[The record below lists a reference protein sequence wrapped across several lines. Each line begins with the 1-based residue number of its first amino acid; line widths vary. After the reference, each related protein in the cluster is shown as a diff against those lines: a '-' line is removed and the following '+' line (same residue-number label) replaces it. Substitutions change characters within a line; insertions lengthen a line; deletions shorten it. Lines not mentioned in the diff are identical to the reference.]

1 MLMAAAVMTAC
12 INRQQEAE
20 SNVAGDLQNI
30 SLNIVGDVVKPAGNL
45 YEFSI
50 NMFERLHNEAHG
62 NMVCSPL
69 GAATLMRMLQDGANG
84 GTAKELGLMLGT
96 TTEEIGKIAHD
107 LQGDANATGCSTRAV
122 MANLLAVNDNCKLR
136 KDYRQ
141 HVGKVYGAEAW
152 QLDFS
157 DKDSETRINKWVSE
171 KTNGMIGGLAT
182 PLDSKETMRACNTL
196 YFKGY
201 WTHPFKDISGK
212 DLTTIKTFTQDDGK
226 KVLVNMMQ
234 RQKYFKY
241 THNDTL
247 QVVSLPYEN
256 RSRDTTL
263 HQRNF
268 SMYVFLPRQGKTL
281 DDVVR
286 YLCSHSLAELSKTM
300 NQQDVDVRLP
310 RFTSGV
316 TLDLKSVMRSLGVR
330 HLDDFSGISKD
341 YMKLSGVLQQAK
353 IIVNEQG
360 TEAAALTE
368 AISVGGWAQPHY
380 VAIFNANHP
389 FIYMIVCDDTNTIY
403 FMGEYTKG
411 MVQENGEW
419 MVKESTLSEEKED
432 TEENLREWDNAEYEV
447 LKAKD
452 VIATEP
458 LRPRSVDIYD
468 VVEKMPSFPG
478 GYQALF
484 DYLDKNIKYPVSALK
499 NLLEGRVILQF
510 IVYKKGRLSDVK
522 VARSVEPS
530 LDAEAV
536 RVVKSMPRWNP
547 GMQNGEAVKV
557 RYTLPITF
565 RLQ

>member
-84 GTAKELGLMLGT
+84 ETAKELGLMLGT
-96 TTEEIGKIAHD
+96 TTEEIGQIAHD
-107 LQGDANATGCSTRAV
+107 LQGDANATGCSARAV

-136 KDYRQ
+136 KDYQQ

-171 KTNGMIGGLAT
+171 KTNGMIGGLVT

-212 DLTTIKTFTQDDGK
+212 DQTTIKTFTQDDGK

-256 RSRDTTL
+256 RSRDTL

-281 DDVVR
+281 DDVVK
-286 YLCSHSLAELSKTM
+286 YLHSHSLAELSKTM

-341 YMKLSGVLQQAK
+341 YMELSGVLQQAK

-368 AISVGGWAQPHY
+368 AISVGSWAQPHY

-432 TEENLREWDNAEYEV
+432 TEENLREWDNAGCEV
-447 LKAKD
+447 LKAKE

-458 LRPRSVDIYD
+458 VRPNPKKVYD
-468 VVEKMPSFPG
+468 VVEQMPSFPG
-478 GYQALF
+478 GMKAMM
-484 DYLDKNIKYPVSALK
+484 DYLARNIRYPANAKNDLI
-499 NLLEGRVILQF
+499 EGRVILQF
-510 IVYKKGRLSDVK
+510 IVDKKGRLSDVK
-522 VARSVEPS
+522 VVRSVEPS

-547 GMQNGEAVKV
+547 GMQNGKAVKV
-557 RYTLPITF
+557 RYTLPVTF

>member
-84 GTAKELGLMLGT
+84 ETAKELGLMLGT
-96 TTEEIGKIAHD
+96 TTEEIGQIAHD
-107 LQGDANATGCSTRAV
+107 LQGDANVTGCSARAV

-136 KDYRQ
+136 KDYQQ

-182 PLDSKETMRACNTL
+182 SLDSKETMRACNTL

-201 WTHPFKDISGK
+201 WTHPFKDFYGK
-212 DLTTIKTFTQDDGK
+212 DQTTIKTFTQDDGK

-286 YLCSHSLAELSKTM
+286 YLCSHSLDELSKTM

-368 AISVGGWAQPHY
+368 AISVGGWARPHY

-432 TEENLREWDNAEYEV
+432 TEENLREWDDAGCEV
-447 LKAKD
+447 LKAKE

-458 LRPRSVDIYD
+458 LRPRSVDVYD
-468 VVEKMPSFPG
+468 VVEQMPSFPG
-478 GYQALF
+478 GMKAMM
-484 DYLDKNIKYPVSALK
+484 DYLAKNIRYPADAK
-499 NLLEGRVILQF
+499 NNQIEGRVILQF
-510 IVYKKGRLSDVK
+510 IVDKKGRLSDIKVVK
-522 VARSVEPS
+522 SVEPS
-530 LDAEAV
+530 LNAEAV

-547 GMQNGEAVKV
+547 GTQQGKAVKV
-557 RYTLPITF
+557 RYTLPVTF

>member
-50 NMFERLHNEAHG
+50 NMFERLHNETHG

-84 GTAKELGLMLGT
+84 ETAKELGLMLGT
-96 TTEEIGKIAHD
+96 TTEEIGQIAHG
-107 LQGDANATGCSTRAV
+107 LQGDANATGCSVRAV

-136 KDYRQ
+136 KDYQQ

-182 PLDSKETMRACNTL
+182 SLDSKETMRACNTL

-212 DLTTIKTFTQDDGK
+212 DQTTIKTFTQDDGK

-256 RSRDTTL
+256 RSRDTL

-281 DDVVR
+281 DDVVK
-286 YLCSHSLAELSKTM
+286 YLHSHSLAELSKTM

-341 YMKLSGVLQQAK
+341 YMELSGVLQQAK

-368 AISVGGWAQPHY
+368 AISVCGWAQPHY

-419 MVKESTLSEEKED
+419 MVKESTLSDEKED
-432 TEENLREWDNAEYEV
+432 TEENLREWDNAGCEV
-447 LKAKD
+447 LKAKE

-458 LRPRSVDIYD
+458 VRPNPKKVYD
-468 VVEKMPSFPG
+468 VVEQMPSFPG
-478 GYQALF
+478 GMKAMM
-484 DYLDKNIKYPVSALK
+484 DYLARNIRYPANAKNDLI
-499 NLLEGRVILQF
+499 EGRVILQF
-510 IVYKKGRLSDVK
+510 IVDKKGRLSDIKVVK
-522 VARSVEPS
+522 SVEPY

-547 GMQNGEAVKV
+547 GMQNGKAVKV
-557 RYTLPITF
+557 RYTLPVTF

>member
-30 SLNIVGDVVKPAGNL
+30 SLKTVGDVVKPAGSM
-45 YEFSI
+45 YDFSI
-50 NMFERLHNEAHG
+50 NMFERLHSEAHG

-69 GAATLMRMLQDGANG
+69 GAATLMRILQDGAG
-84 GTAKELGLMLGT
+84 GETAKELGLMLGT
-96 TTEEIGKIAHD
+96 TTEEIGLIARD
-107 LQGDANATGCSTRAV
+107 LQGDATANGYSTRAV

-136 KDYRQ
+136 KDYQQ

-171 KTNGMIGGLAT
+171 KTNGMIGGLAV
-182 PLDSKETMRACNTL
+182 PLSCNEMMRACNTL

-201 WTHPFKDISGK
+201 WTHPFKDFNGK
-212 DLTTIKTFTQDDGK
+212 DMTTIKTFTQDDGK

-234 RQKYFKY
+234 RQKYFRY

-247 QVVSLPYEN
+247 QMVSLPYEN
-256 RSRDTTL
+256 RSRDTL
-263 HQRNF
+263 RQRNF
-268 SMYVFLPRQGKTL
+268 SMYVFLPRKGKTL
-281 DDVVR
+281 DDVVK
-286 YLCSHSLAELSKTM
+286 YLHSHSLAELSKTM

-330 HLDDFSGISKD
+330 HLDDFSGISSN
-341 YMKLSGVLQQAK
+341 YMELSGVMQQAK

-368 AISVGGWAQPHY
+368 AISVGCNTQPHY

-419 MVKESTLSEEKED
+419 MVKESTLPEEKDE
-432 TEENLREWDNAEYEV
+432 TEENLKEWDNAEGEV
-447 LKAKD
+447 LKAKE
-452 VIATEP
+452 VIDMEP
-458 LRPRSVDIYD
+458 LRPNPKKVYD

-478 GYQALF
+478 GSKALME
-484 DYLDKNIKYPVSALK
+484 YLDKNIKYPVSAQK

-510 IVYKKGRLSDVK
+510 IVDKKGRLSDVK

-536 RVVKSMPRWNP
+536 RVVKAMPRWNP
-547 GMQNGEAVKV
+547 GMQNGKAVKV
-557 RYTLPITF
+557 RYTLPVTF
-565 RLQ
+565 RLH

>member
-1 MLMAAAVMTAC
+1 M
-12 INRQQEAE
+12 
-20 SNVAGDLQNI
+20 AGDLQNI

-50 NMFERLHNEAHG
+50 NMFERLHNETHG

-84 GTAKELGLMLGT
+84 ETAKELGLMLGT
-96 TTEEIGKIAHD
+96 TTEEIGQIAHG

-136 KDYRQ
+136 KDYQQ

-182 PLDSKETMRACNTL
+182 SLDSKETMRACNTL

-212 DLTTIKTFTQDDGK
+212 DQTTIKTFTQDDGK

-256 RSRDTTL
+256 RSRDTL

-281 DDVVR
+281 DDVVK
-286 YLCSHSLAELSKTM
+286 YLHSHSLAELSKTM

-341 YMKLSGVLQQAK
+341 YMELSGVLQQAK

-368 AISVGGWAQPHY
+368 AISVCGWAQPHY

-419 MVKESTLSEEKED
+419 MVKESTLSDEKED
-432 TEENLREWDNAEYEV
+432 TEDNLREWDDTGCEV
-447 LKAKD
+447 LKAKE

-458 LRPRSVDIYD
+458 VRPNPKKVYD
-468 VVEKMPSFPG
+468 VVEQMPSFPG
-478 GYQALF
+478 GMKAMM
-484 DYLDKNIKYPVSALK
+484 DYLARNIRYPANAKNDLI
-499 NLLEGRVILQF
+499 EGRVILQF
-510 IVYKKGRLSDVK
+510 IVDKKGRLSDIK
-522 VARSVEPS
+522 VVRSVEPY

-547 GMQNGEAVKV
+547 GMQNGKAVKV
-557 RYTLPITF
+557 RYTLPVTF